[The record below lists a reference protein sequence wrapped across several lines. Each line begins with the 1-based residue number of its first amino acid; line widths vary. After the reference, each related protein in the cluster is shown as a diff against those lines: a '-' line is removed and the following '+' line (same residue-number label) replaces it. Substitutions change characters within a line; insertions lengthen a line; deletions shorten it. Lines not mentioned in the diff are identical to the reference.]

1 MDITKA
7 SLKCRISRLWRL
19 REGDDRLIGK
29 YTFDREKGKYFISDI
44 RKPNFKRI
52 GYYPIYEDKA
62 EKPSVV
68 IELSAPLENVK
79 EGSFFQFEFKN
90 LSLLCLFYNE
100 NKYLC

>member
-1 MDITKA
+1 MNKDIIKH
-7 SLKCRISRLWRL
+7 KISRLWRL

-29 YTFDREKGKYFISDI
+29 YTYDSKIGKYTISDI

-62 EKPSVV
+62 EKPPVV
-68 IELSAPLENVK
+68 IELSTPLENVQ
-79 EGSFFQFEFKN
+79 EGNFFQFEFKN